1 MPLKRIDTDLP
12 GVCLIEPEVFGDE
25 RGFFMETYSRQVFET
40 LGIYHEFVQ
49 DNHSRSHKGVLRGLH
64 YQLNKPQA
72 KLVRVLAGEV
82 YDVAVDVRRGS
93 ETFGRWTGQI
103 LSAENRRMMFV
114 PEGFAHGFYVISDIA
129 EFAYKCSD
137 YYAPKEER
145 GIIWND
151 PALAIDWPINVPDP
165 GLSDKDRVYRVLADM
180 PDDDLPVLKGASQ

>member
-1 MPLKRIDTDLP
+1 MKRIETDLP

-25 RGFFMETYSRQVFET
+25 RGFFMETYNRQVFEA
-40 LGIYHEFVQ
+40 LGICQEFVQ
-49 DNHSRSHKGVLRGLH
+49 DNHSKSYKGVLRGLH
-64 YQLNKPQA
+64 YQLNRPQA

-103 LSAENRRMMFV
+103 LSAANRRMMFV
-114 PEGFAHGFYVISDIA
+114 PEGFAHGFYVLSDIA

-137 YYAPKEER
+137 YYAPQEGR
-145 GIIWND
+145 GVFWND

-165 GLSDKDRVYRVLADM
+165 VLSSKDRVCPVLADM
-180 PDDDLPVLKGASQ
+180 PDDDLPMLKGGGQ